1 MMRTGVDKYKLAI
14 FIFLSLCFHAVA
26 KSQTNISVD
35 PDEARI
41 LNSMFRK
48 WGISANSKQ
57 WNISGELCSGAA
69 IDSTRMDGN
78 AAYNPGIKCD
88 ECSST
93 FCHITQLDL
102 RQNYLTGPL
111 SASIGNLVSMQYL
124 ALGINSLSGELP
136 KELGNLTNLI
146 SLSIVFNNFSGPL
159 PSELGSLTKLEKIY
173 LDSSGVSGPIP
184 STYASLQNLATVRA
198 SGNELTGK
206 IPEFIGTWSEL
217 KDLRLEGNSFEGPI
231 PMTLSNLTL
240 MTDLRISDLLNGSST
255 LEFTKGMKSLTV
267 LILRNNNISGSI
279 PSDISELLSLNQL
292 DLSFNNFSGR
302 IPNSLFNMSSLQF
315 LFLGNNKLSGTL
327 PLQKSAFLKNINL
340 AVNNFTVEGSNSRF
354 LPSGLNCLQ
363 RGFPCNRD
371 SPRYYNFSIKCGGPP
386 VMSSDGIVYER
397 DNETHGPATYYVNPA
412 NRWAVS
418 NVGLHAG
425 NNNRTYT
432 YSSSSQFTNT
442 LDPELFQT
450 TRISA
455 GSLRYYGLG
464 LENGNY
470 TVKLQFAERAILNP
484 PAWKSLGRRS
494 FDIYIQGNLI
504 WKNFDIRKEAGSSFR
519 ALSKDFKAHVSENY
533 LEIHLVWAGKGTCC
547 IPDQGTYG
555 PSISAISAT
564 PDFIPSVS
572 NEPPVNPSSK
582 KKNTG
587 LIVGIVI
594 PLAISFLAAVL
605 VVFFFIRRRKKQ
617 SAYEGE
623 EFQGIDARPYTF
635 SYAELKVGTADFS
648 PTNMLGE
655 GGFGP
660 VYKGTLSDGRSVA
673 VKQLLEASHHGKS
686 QFVAE
691 IATIS
696 AVQHRNLVKLY
707 GCCIEGDK
715 RLLVYEY
722 LENKSLDQALF
733 GKRTLFLNWSARYEI
748 CLGVARGLAYLH
760 EESRVRIVHRD
771 VKASNILLDSDLKPK
786 ISDFGLAKLYDDKKT
801 HISTRVAGT
810 IGYLAPDKNPFRF
823 YSVIN
828 KWALTEK
835 ADVFGFGVVAL
846 EVVSGRSNSD
856 STFDDDYIYLLE
868 WTAFNGDEVKRLI
881 DVALLCTQTSPN
893 LRPPMSRVVAM
904 LSGDTELS
912 VLSVWCDADGR
923 CFIETCALL
932 VICFSGYQ
940 YLKWMEMAA
949 LVAWGNCDA
958 LVTVFC
964 GDGDMLLWLKRVAC
978 CLRFFVVAYFCVVL
992 LGIVEIDRVMALR
1005 LGGRRRSFVD
1015 NRGNWIDLKCVHTL
1029 CHATVEW
1036 LYLLSTVERP
1046 FDMV

>member
-1 MMRTGVDKYKLAI
+1 MMRTGFDKYKLAI
-14 FIFLSLCFHAVA
+14 FIFSSLCFHAVA
-26 KSQTNISVD
+26 QSQTNISVD

-41 LNSMFRK
+41 LNSVFRK

-93 FCHITQLDL
+93 FCHITQLYVLALNVMGVIPDELWNLTFLNNLDL

-470 TVKLQFAERAILNP
+470 TVKLQFAEIAILNP

-623 EFQGIDARPYTF
+623 EFQGIDARPHTF

-673 VKQLLEASHHGKS
+673 VKQLSEASHHGKS

-748 CLGVARGLAYLH
+748 CLGVAR
-760 EESRVRIVHRD
+760 
-771 VKASNILLDSDLKPK
+771 
-786 ISDFGLAKLYDDKKT
+786 DFGLAKFYDDKKT

-810 IGYLAPDKNPFRF
+810 IGYLAPEYAMRGH
-823 YSVIN
+823 
-828 KWALTEK
+828 LTEK

-856 STFDDDYIYLLE
+856 STLEDDRVYLLE
-868 WTAFNGDEVKRLI
+868 WAWQLHEDNHRIDLVDPSLSAFNGDEVKRLI

-904 LSGDTELS
+904 LSGDSEVTAVATKPGYLKDWTFTDLTTFESVEASTSNTDDFTPFSSSADKSQLS
-912 VLSVWCDADGR
+912 DPNYTPVHVSASS
-923 CFIETCALL
+923 ALL
-932 VICFSGYQ
+932 S
-940 YLKWMEMAA
+940 L
-949 LVAWGNCDA
+949 
-958 LVTVFC
+958 
-964 GDGDMLLWLKRVAC
+964 
-978 CLRFFVVAYFCVVL
+978 
-992 LGIVEIDRVMALR
+992 
-1005 LGGRRRSFVD
+1005 
-1015 NRGNWIDLKCVHTL
+1015 
-1029 CHATVEW
+1029 
-1036 LYLLSTVERP
+1036 
-1046 FDMV
+1046 